1 MRRVDVVV
9 PVYRDETITL
19 RALNAVLD
27 HSGPLLGRLLV
38 VNDRSPE
45 PGMAWRLR
53 ALRER
58 RDGVYLLD
66 QPFNQG
72 FVRSANLGLAA
83 GRDDVVVLNSDTLV
97 TPGWL
102 DELVGALDSDERLA
116 AVSPLSNNAT
126 FCSVPDFG
134 YGGRV
139 DEVPFERL
147 ELGGLPRVTPTPT
160 GHGFCLLL
168 RRAALDQVGLFD
180 PAYGRGYNEENDWCQ
195 RVRARGWQVGRANR
209 AFVYHHGEVSFSG
222 ARARLDVINAR
233 RLLGRYPR
241 YYEENRHFEAGP
253 HARLAARA
261 VRCSLGRLE
270 VGYEIRDAA
279 EWPLVEALRRAFKVS
294 VCVPELSPLMGDD
307 VDVRC
312 ARPSGRPLR
321 EAALVALI
329 DQSAL
334 AADEA
339 ELVPFVRAAQAV
351 VAADDAVAQGLLA
364 RVPELQGKVVVSAPE
379 TLVAAVRRAVLQPD
393 VSCFPTTPAA

>member
-147 ELGGLPRVTPTPT
+147 RPAPAPRGARPGRPLRPGLRA
-160 GHGFCLLL
+160 GLQ
-168 RRAALDQVGLFD
+168 RRERLV
-180 PAYGRGYNEENDWCQ
+180 PA
-195 RVRARGWQVGRANR
+195 
-209 AFVYHHGEVSFSG
+209 G
-222 ARARLDVINAR
+222 ARARLAGGAR
-233 RLLGRYPR
+233 QPGLRLPPR
-241 YYEENRHFEAGP
+241 
-253 HARLAARA
+253 
-261 VRCSLGRLE
+261 
-270 VGYEIRDAA
+270 
-279 EWPLVEALRRAFKVS
+279 
-294 VCVPELSPLMGDD
+294 
-307 VDVRC
+307 
-312 ARPSGRPLR
+312 
-321 EAALVALI
+321 
-329 DQSAL
+329 
-334 AADEA
+334 
-339 ELVPFVRAAQAV
+339 
-351 VAADDAVAQGLLA
+351 
-364 RVPELQGKVVVSAPE
+364 
-379 TLVAAVRRAVLQPD
+379 
-393 VSCFPTTPAA
+393 